1 MDTWASL
8 KLLNTDKMGNLK
20 YGATDIGGAGPINQ
34 DAANVQVDPTLIS
47 QSSATGL
54 QAMLNDLST
63 AIGAGGGGGSGSFK
77 TFTDTLAVNDKGIDS
92 DPVITSGKLV
102 LFKVINTP
110 VNGPEDI
117 TIIFNY
123 GDEPAD
129 I

>member
-1 MDTWASL
+1 
-8 KLLNTDKMGNLK
+8 MGNLK